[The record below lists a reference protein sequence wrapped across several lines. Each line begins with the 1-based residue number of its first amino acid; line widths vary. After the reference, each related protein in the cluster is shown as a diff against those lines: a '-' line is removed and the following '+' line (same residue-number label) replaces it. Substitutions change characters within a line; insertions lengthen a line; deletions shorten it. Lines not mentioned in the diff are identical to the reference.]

1 MTTVYFNGSYLPKD
15 QVRIS
20 PDDRGFLF
28 GDGVYEVVRT
38 YGGKLFALDA
48 HLARLRFG
56 VCELG
61 INGVDVDALGRVAE
75 ELLRRNELT
84 SGDATVYF
92 EVTRGVAPRTH
103 CFPDPPV
110 PPTVYLQAARFTPK
124 DDPTKGIAAITV
136 PDIRWARCDIKTVQL
151 LPNVLANQQARAA
164 GVGDA
169 LFVRDGVLLEGSHSA
184 LFFVLGEEVRTAP
197 KNNYIL
203 PSITRE
209 ILLEICRSSGIPA
222 RESSL
227 FLHDL
232 PRATEAFIAGTT
244 TEVMPLVRID
254 DRPIGDGKPG
264 PVSRRLQQLF
274 RGRIP

>member
-1 MTTVYFNGSYLPKD
+1 MTTVYFNGQYVSKE

-38 YGGKLFALDA
+38 YGGKLFALEA
-48 HLARLRFG
+48 HLARLHFG

-61 INGVDVDALGRVAE
+61 LAGVDVNALGAVAA
-75 ELLRRNELT
+75 ELIRRNALT

-92 EVTRGVAPRTH
+92 QVTRGTAPRTH
-103 CFPDPPV
+103 HFPDPPV
-110 PPTVYLQAARFTPK
+110 PATVYLQAARFTPK
-124 DDPTKGIAAITV
+124 LDPAKGIAAITV
-136 PDIRWARCDIKTVQL
+136 PDMRWARCDIKTIQL

-184 LFFVLGEEVRTAP
+184 LFFVLGQEVRTAP

-209 ILLEICRSSGIPA
+209 ILLELCRSSGIPA
-222 RESSL
+222 RETPV

-254 DRPIGDGKPG
+254 GSPLGDGTPG
-264 PVSRRLQQLF
+264 PVTRRLQQLF